1 MQGIKQVDERSKV
14 KLNKWA
20 QLEGRMGPKKATIV
34 DGNNGGHAKLVEGK
48 AEQQGAGAGF
58 EERPCVIMTTLSVRR

>member
-20 QLEGRMGPKKATIV
+20 QLEGPKTGSTV
-34 DGNNGGHAKLVEGK
+34 DGHNGSHTKLVG
-48 AEQQGAGAGF
+48 GGGS
-58 EERPCVIMTTLSVRR
+58 RTTRIRSRV